1 MAKRIITKRIG
12 EVLLE
17 RGVINHKGL
26 EKALAH
32 QKEHGGLMG
41 QILIQLGL
49 VTEEEI
55 ALALTSQYGFPYLPL
70 DNYEIDSG
78 LPTIIP
84 EQVAR
89 QYCLIPIDRI
99 GNALTLAMADPSNV
113 QAIEEIELL
122 TKCVVQTFVSTPSD
136 ITSAIEKHYK
146 HAATHRGDP
155 TPPNPPGL
163 EGNKGNQSNGA
174 GERSPGGRS

>member
-17 RGVINHKGL
+17 RGLINHKEL
-26 EKALAH
+26 EQALAY

-41 QILIQLGL
+41 QVLIHLGFI
-49 VTEEEI
+49 TEQEV
-55 ALALTSQYGFPYLPL
+55 ALALTAQYGFPYLPL

-78 LPTIIP
+78 LTELIP
-84 EQVAR
+84 EPVAR

-113 QAIEEIELL
+113 RAIEDIELL
-122 TKCVVQTFVSTPSD
+122 TKCVVQTFVSTPTE
-136 ITSAIEKHYK
+136 IKKAIDRHYK
-146 HAATHRGDP
+146 SGPANHAP
-155 TPPNPPGL
+155 
-163 EGNKGNQSNGA
+163 
-174 GERSPGGRS
+174 